1 MHVVRA
7 QDRRLDVDVP
17 GRGRSKRVGRARGF
31 DGSLRTSDR
40 KLKEED
46 TLGSRC
52 GLHKEQDRWQR
63 LTRGRCTA
71 QSFLL
76 LVVDHGEHFGYC
88 VAYTLGNAVTAR
100 VIRTRGEFAD
110 TKEVINDGGNCARK
124 WEPLLER
131 RVDGQPQRGI
141 NLFTSILTVFPAVN
155 PAAVTAIMS
164 ALRLQRSVKRRMYE
178 FSRAVVGRG
187 PK

>member
-1 MHVVRA
+1 MRVVHARA
-7 QDRRLDVDVP
+7 RRLVVDVP

-63 LTRGRCTA
+63 LTRGRYTF

-76 LVVDHGEHFGYC
+76 LVVDHGENFRHRM
-88 VAYTLGNAVTAR
+88 VDALDSAVTAR

-110 TKEVINDGGNCARK
+110 AKELVNGG
-124 WEPLLER
+124 
-131 RVDGQPQRGI
+131 G
-141 NLFTSILTVFPAVN
+141 
-155 PAAVTAIMS
+155 
-164 ALRLQRSVKRRMYE
+164 
-178 FSRAVVGRG
+178 
-187 PK
+187 